1 MKNLNVEGGSG
12 QTFDPAEERLKSE
25 VQRSKVSHQQPCML
39 HEECHEEL
47 VTLMKCNCE
56 GYRVDDKNCLS
67 NAEEIERR
75 GKESLLKR
83 KLQQS

>member
-1 MKNLNVEGGSG
+1 
-12 QTFDPAEERLKSE
+12 
-25 VQRSKVSHQQPCML
+25 ML

-75 GKESLLKR
+75 GSFVEKKVAAIIGIISWKTVQKQNETK
-83 KLQQS
+83 

>member
-1 MKNLNVEGGSG
+1 
-12 QTFDPAEERLKSE
+12 
-25 VQRSKVSHQQPCML
+25 ML

-47 VTLMKCNCE
+47 VTLMKCNCD

-75 GKESLLKR
+75 GTFVEKKVAAIIGII
-83 KLQQS
+83 